1 MDTVSD
7 ATPEGLVS
15 PPEIETQ
22 WKFLA
27 QLHLLL
33 SLWRRAEEVGWSYS
47 NNFITWPM
55 QMSSSQNWTRDIS
68 LVEKCV
74 NHYTTDALNV
84 MVTLF
89 FHLWEVYGVYCTA
102 FPETRALQHH
112 IHTCHLFF
120 KNEPRETLEIFPFL
134 YFIKKIPTQPKR
146 KKKKIC
152 AFNKEKEIYIHSE
165 LNENIMLCVQSC
177 CMCLNPTIKTK
188 HHSKRKRKISYLIH
202 SCIEKAKEWGI
213 ISFFSAAV

>member
-1 MDTVSD
+1 M
-7 ATPEGLVS
+7 S

-33 SLWRRAEEVGWSYS
+33 SLWRTAEEVEATATTLLLDQCRCRHPRIEPGI
-47 NNFITWPM
+47 FP
-55 QMSSSQNWTRDIS
+55 
-68 LVEKCV
+68 LKCV
-74 NHYTTDALNV
+74 NHYTTEALNV

-89 FHLWEVYGVYCTA
+89 FHLGEVYGVYCTA
-102 FPETRALQHH
+102 FPETRVLQHH
-112 IHTCHLFF
+112 IHTCYLFF

-152 AFNKEKEIYIHSE
+152 AFNKEKKIYIHSE

-202 SCIEKAKEWGI
+202 GCIEKAKE
-213 ISFFSAAV
+213 